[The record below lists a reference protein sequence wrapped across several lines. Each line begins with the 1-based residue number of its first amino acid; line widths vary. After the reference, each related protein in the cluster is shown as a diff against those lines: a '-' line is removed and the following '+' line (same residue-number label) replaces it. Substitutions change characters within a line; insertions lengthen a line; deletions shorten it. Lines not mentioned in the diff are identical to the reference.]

1 MASINVSRVV
11 MGGIA
16 AGAVMSA
23 CDFVINQFILAD
35 AWTRVA
41 QARNV
46 DMSAMGGWG
55 DFLKF
60 VVIDLMLGLL
70 IVWTYAAIRPR
81 LGQGPGTAVTAAFA
95 VFLAEALVMATF
107 APWLFSWDMF
117 IRSNALGLISTLAAG
132 VAGGW
137 VYTEDG
143 EESA

>member
-1 MASINVSRVV
+1 MASVNVGRVV
-11 MGGIA
+11 IGGVA
-16 AGAVMSA
+16 AGVVMSA

-46 DMSAMGGWG
+46 DMSAMGGSG
-55 DFLKF
+55 DFVKF
-60 VVIDLMLGLL
+60 VAIDLALGLL
-70 IVWTYAAIRPR
+70 IVWLYAAIRPR
-81 LGQGPGTAVTAAFA
+81 FGPGPGTAAMAAFA

-117 IRSNALGLISTLAAG
+117 IRSNALGLVSTLAAG

-137 VYTEDG
+137 VYTEP
-143 EESA
+143 ETESA